1 MQIYVD
7 LKYIG
12 RAMRHGRQNA
22 KVRNVDV
29 AKILGLTPREY
40 NMVERG
46 RKVGPG
52 NMMGRLMSLAF
63 MQMRTRKFTGARG
76 LAALKKMDN
85 DVLFVDAD

>member
-1 MQIYVD
+1 MQIYID

-22 KVRNVDV
+22 KIRNTDA
-29 AKILGLTPREY
+29 AKILGITPREY

-46 RKVGPG
+46 RKLGPG
-52 NMMGRLMSLAF
+52 NMMGRIMTLAF
-63 MQMRTRKFTGARG
+63 MQMRTRKFTGARE
-76 LAALKKMDN
+76 LTPLKKMDN